1 MATPHPLTPPQRSQ
15 IVAATRS
22 RRRLLRDA
30 RSNLKA
36 AQDHLSQ
43 LQRQDLPGLRWKILV
58 GGWILEAARWNPDVR
73 AWLDAELDQAL
84 TIARDRRLLEVWR
97 KSCGPPDE

>member
-1 MATPHPLTPPQRSQ
+1 MATPNPLTPRQRSR
-15 IVAATRS
+15 ILTATRS

-36 AQDHLSQ
+36 AQERLSQ
-43 LQRQDLPGLRWKILV
+43 LQRQEPPGLRWKILV
-58 GGWILEAARWNPDVR
+58 GTWILEAARWDPDVC

-84 TIARDRRLLEVWR
+84 TADRDRRLLEQWR
-97 KSCGPPDE
+97 SPRPRPAE